1 MKKLISL
8 VVPCYNEEESIL
20 ILYEEIKRVS
30 CELNDYEM
38 EFVFVDDG
46 SRDNTLKILKDFA
59 KEDKRIK
66 YISFSKNFGKESA
79 MYAGLCNSKGDYV
92 AIMDADMQDPP
103 KLLPEMIKKLETGEY
118 DSVATRRV
126 TRKGEPVIRSFFA
139 RLFYKIINRISDA
152 DITDGARDFRLMKR
166 DMVDAIVS
174 MGEHN
179 RFSKGIF
186 GWVGFR
192 TCWIPYENTERVAG
206 TTKWNFWKLFKYSI
220 DGIMSFSNA
229 PISLITALGIVLL
242 LTGAAFA
249 GICIAGLVSLK
260 TWTTILLVLIVV
272 FGLQF
277 VSLGVVG
284 KYIMS
289 INSEVKKRPHY
300 IISQTNDSDAEK
312 VK

>member
-1 MKKLISL
+1 MISL
-8 VVPCYNEEESIL
+8 IIPCYNEEESLPFFI
-20 ILYEEIKRVS
+20 EEIDKVMTKMKKVKF
-30 CELNDYEM
+30 ELI
-38 EFVFVDDG
+38 FVNDG
-46 SRDNTLKILKDFA
+46 SKDKTLEMLIDMASKDN
-59 KEDKRIK
+59 RIK
-66 YISFSKNFGKESA
+66 YISFSRNFGKEAA
-79 MYAGLCNSKGDYV
+79 MLAGLEASKGDYIAV
-92 AIMDADMQDPP
+92 MDADLQDPP
-103 KLLPEMIKKLETGEY
+103 SILIDMYKGIVEEGY
-118 DSVATRRV
+118 DCVATRRV